1 MSNTNPT
8 KTSFNKDNQP
18 SKGRGKSERTK
29 ILDAME
35 RDGQTEDGFYDLLVK
50 RASNPED
57 NFTFKELLIR
67 LSPVPKAVSPLYEFH
82 FDITGSP
89 HEQALQIVDA
99 ISNGKLPSDVG
110 NIIITSISSMLKIQ
124 EVTDIDER
132 LKKMESQIDE
142 AN

>member
-1 MSNTNPT
+1 MATNS
-8 KTSFNKDNQP
+8 TSFSKDKQP

-35 RDGQTEDGFYDLLVK
+35 RKGQTEDGFYDLLVE
-50 RASNPED
+50 RAVNPED
-57 NFTFKELLIR
+57 NFTFKELLLR
-67 LSPVPKAVSPLYEFH
+67 LSPVPKAVSPLYEFP
-82 FDITGSP
+82 FDISGNP